1 MNKNPKWKEWSQ
13 VVKEIT
19 KGQIQDSLEIVHLDE
34 ETYLNELVAY
44 QLQFEDYTYD
54 QLTSKLV
61 EVLVVVFQKYSLV

>member
-1 MNKNPKWKEWSQ
+1 VNKNPKWKEWSQ

-44 QLQFEDYTYD
+44 QLQFEGYTYD
-54 QLTSKLV
+54 
-61 EVLVVVFQKYSLV
+61 